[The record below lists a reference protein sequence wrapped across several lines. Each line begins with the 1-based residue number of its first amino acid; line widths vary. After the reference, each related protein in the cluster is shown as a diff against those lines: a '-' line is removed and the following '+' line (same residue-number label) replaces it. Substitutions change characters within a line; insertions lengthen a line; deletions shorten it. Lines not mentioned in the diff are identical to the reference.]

1 MQRIRVQKPKARRR
15 RVQEDGVDTEAVML
29 SVRRA
34 TAARE
39 ELLEKIDA
47 LLDELDR
54 AVELQR

>member
-1 MQRIRVQKPKARRR
+1 MQRIRVEKPKARRR
-15 RVQEDGVDTEAVML
+15 SVQEDGVDTEAVVL

-34 TAARE
+34 TAGRE

>member
-1 MQRIRVQKPKARRR
+1 M
-15 RVQEDGVDTEAVML
+15 DTEAVVL

-34 TAARE
+34 MAAHE

>member
-15 RVQEDGVDTEAVML
+15 RVQEDGVDTEALVL

>member
-15 RVQEDGVDTEAVML
+15 RVQEDGVDTEAVAL